1 MVESIKVGEAVA
13 NARQELGKLGEDL
26 AARHLLREGY
36 VIVTRNYRCAEGE
49 MDIVAR
55 QGSRLAFVEVRTRR
69 GSAYGTPKESIT
81 RSKQERLVR
90 VASDYLSAH
99 NLSDV
104 DWGIDAVCVQFTP
117 GGELCSIE
125 LIRNAV
131 LGVG

>member
-1 MVESIKVGEAVA
+1 MKVAKPVN
-13 NARQELGKLGEDL
+13 NARQRLGKLGEDL

-49 MDIVAR
+49 MDIIAR
-55 QGSRLAFVEVRTRR
+55 QGGRLAFVEVRTRR
-69 GSAYGTPKESIT
+69 GSTYGTPKESIT

-99 NLSDV
+99 NLTDV
-104 DWGIDAVCVQFTP
+104 DWGIDAVSVQFTP
-117 GGELCSIE
+117 AGELACIE

-131 LGVG
+131 LGLG